1 MPIDRDEP
9 SRLTYPLGDTAT
21 VSVLPQTS
29 DTVASSSGLFPY
41 LTQVPVAQGGAY
53 PRREDINALIK
64 ALADPVF
71 FMQSGHVWSYSG
83 DFLQQYRAGD
93 VVWYEVDADLYATF
107 TVGGTAQSVVVAP
120 AGQCPMLFIRNS
132 TAYTTGAGTPTVTQN
147 GHLEV
152 NSAYWMLAISD
163 VQYGQLLQNIYTAS
177 QANYATQQEVYDL
190 VTAQPQPYVLI
201 DSSLLSDTPDAA
213 VYAYIT
219 VDGTPAETYPG
230 MALPYVTDTL
240 SLLVGWP
247 VVSLT
252 TLNPSASVTVT
263 LSCGE
268 YATSA
273 IPWTSLRD
281 ARGKIARVRASSST
295 FDILDLFNYDLTG
308 D

>member
-1 MPIDRDEP
+1 MPLNRDEP
-9 SRLTYPLGDTAT
+9 SRLTYPLGDTAS

-41 LTQVPVAQGGAY
+41 LTQVPVEQGGAY

-83 DFLQQYRAGD
+83 DFLAQYKAGD
-93 VVWYEVDADLYATF
+93 VVWYEVNADLYSTY
-107 TVGGTAQSVVVAP
+107 TVGGSSQSVIVAP
-120 AGQCPMLFIRNS
+120 AGKCSCLFIRNA
-132 TAYTTGAGTPTVTQN
+132 TAYTSGAGTPAVTVN
-147 GHLEV
+147 GRLEV
-152 NSAYWMLAISD
+152 NSTYWTLMISD
-163 VQYGQLLQNIYTAS
+163 IQYGQLLQEIYAAS
-177 QANYATQQEVYDL
+177 QANYATPSEVYTL
-190 VTAQPQPYVLI
+190 VTSQPQPYVLI

-219 VDGTPAETYPG
+219 VDGDPVSAYPG
-230 MALPYVTDTL
+230 DLLPAIADGL
-240 SLLVGWP
+240 SLLVAWP
-247 VVSLT
+247 IVSLT
-252 TLNPSASVTVT
+252 TLNPTATVTVT

-273 IPWTSLRD
+273 ITWTSLRD

-295 FDILDLFNYDLTG
+295 FDILDLFNYSLTG
-308 D
+308 A

>member
-9 SRLTYPLGDTAT
+9 SRLTYPLGNAAT
-21 VSVLPQTS
+21 VATLPQTS

-83 DFLQQYRAGD
+83 DFLQQYKAGD
-93 VVWYEVDADLYATF
+93 VVWYEVDADLYSTY
-107 TVGGTAQSVVVAP
+107 TVGGSSQSVIVAP
-120 AGQCPMLFIRNS
+120 AGKCSCLFIRNS
-132 TAYTTGAGTPTVTQN
+132 TAYTSGAGTPAVTVN
-147 GHLEV
+147 GRLEV
-152 NSAYWMLAISD
+152 NSAYWTLMISD
-163 VQYGQLLQNIYTAS
+163 IQYGRLLQEIYTAS

-190 VTAQPQPYVLI
+190 VTSQPQPYVLI
-201 DSSLLSDTPDAA
+201 DSSLLSDTPDAD

-219 VDGTPAETYPG
+219 VDGDPVSAYPG
-230 MALPYVTDTL
+230 DLLPAIADGL

-247 VVSLT
+247 IVSLT

>member
-1 MPIDRDEP
+1 MPLNRDEP

-21 VSVLPQTS
+21 VAVLPQTS

-83 DFLQQYRAGD
+83 DFLAQYKAGD
-93 VVWYEVDADLYATF
+93 VVWYEVTADLYSTF
-107 TVGGTAQSVVVAP
+107 TIGGASQSVVVAP
-120 AGQCPMLFIRNS
+120 AGKCSCLFIRNS
-132 TAYTTGAGTPTVTQN
+132 TAYTSGAGTPAVTAN

-152 NSAYWMLAISD
+152 NSAYWTLMISD
-163 VQYGQLLQNIYTAS
+163 IQYGQLLQEIYTAS
-177 QANYATQQEVYDL
+177 QANYATPSEVYTL
-190 VTAQPQPYVLI
+190 VTSQPQPYVMI
-201 DSSLLSDTPDAA
+201 DRSLLTDGTDAPA
-213 VYAYIT
+213 YAYIT
-219 VDGTPAETYPG
+219 VDGTAVSAYPG
-230 MALPYVTDTL
+230 DLMPSVTDTL
-240 SLLVGWP
+240 SLLVAWP
-247 VVSLT
+247 IVSLT

-273 IPWTSLRD
+273 IPWTSLKD
-281 ARGKIARVRASSST
+281 ARGKIARVRPSSAT
-295 FDILDLFNYDLTG
+295 FDITDLFNYSLTG
-308 D
+308 V

>member
-29 DTVASSSGLFPY
+29 DTVASTSGLFPY
-41 LTQVPVAQGGAY
+41 LTQVPVSQGGAY

-71 FMQSGHVWSYSG
+71 FMQAGHVWSYSG
-83 DFLQQYRAGD
+83 DFLAQYKAGD

-107 TVGGTAQSVVVAP
+107 TVGGTQQSVVVAP
-120 AGQCPMLFIRNS
+120 AGKCSCLFIRNA
-132 TAYTTGAGTPTVTQN
+132 TAYTSGAGTPVISAN

-152 NSAYWMLAISD
+152 NSAYWSLMISD
-163 VQYGQLLQNIYTAS
+163 VQYGQLLQSIYTAS
-177 QANYATQQEVYDL
+177 QANYATDAEVYAL
-190 VTAQPQPYVLI
+190 VTGQPKPYILI
-201 DSSLLSDTPDAA
+201 DSSLLADSAGGT

-247 VVSLT
+247 IVSLT

-263 LSCGE
+263 ISCGE

-273 IPWTSLRD
+273 IDWDNLKN
-281 ARGKIARVRASSST
+281 ARGKVARVRASSST

>member
-9 SRLTYPLGDTAT
+9 SRLTYPLGNAAT
-21 VSVLPQTS
+21 VATLPQTS

-83 DFLQQYRAGD
+83 DFLQQYKAGD
-93 VVWYEVDADLYATF
+93 VVWYEVDADLYSTY
-107 TVGGTAQSVVVAP
+107 TVGGSSQSVIVAP
-120 AGQCPMLFIRNS
+120 AGKCSCLFIRNS
-132 TAYTTGAGTPTVTQN
+132 TAYTSGAGTPVVTVN
-147 GHLEV
+147 GRLEV
-152 NSAYWMLAISD
+152 NSAYWTLMISD
-163 VQYGQLLQNIYTAS
+163 VQYGLLLQEIYTAS

-190 VTAQPQPYVLI
+190 VTSQPQPYVLI
-201 DSSLLSDTPDAA
+201 DSSLLTDSAGGT

-219 VDGTPAETYPG
+219 VDGTPAEAYPG

-273 IPWTSLRD
+273 IDWDNLKN

>member
-9 SRLTYPLGDTAT
+9 SRLTYPLGNAAT
-21 VSVLPQTS
+21 VATLPQTS

-41 LTQVPVAQGGAY
+41 LTQVPVSMGGAY

-93 VVWYEVDADLYATF
+93 VVWYEVDADLYSTY
-107 TVGGTAQSVVVAP
+107 TVGGSSQSVIVAP
-120 AGQCPMLFIRNS
+120 AGKCSCLFIRNS
-132 TAYTTGAGTPTVTQN
+132 TAYTSGAGTPAVTVN
-147 GHLEV
+147 GRLEV
-152 NSAYWMLAISD
+152 NSAYWTLMISD
-163 VQYGQLLQNIYTAS
+163 IQYGRLLQEIYTAS

-190 VTAQPQPYVLI
+190 VTSQPQPYVLI
-201 DSSLLSDTPDAA
+201 DSSLLSDTPDAD

-219 VDGTPAETYPG
+219 VDGDPVSAYPG
-230 MALPYVTDTL
+230 DLLPAIADGL
-240 SLLVGWP
+240 SLLVAWP
-247 VVSLT
+247 IVSLT

>member
-1 MPIDRDEP
+1 MAINRDEP
-9 SRLTYPLGDTAT
+9 SRLTYPLGNSAT
-21 VSVLPQTS
+21 VATLPQTS
-29 DTVASSSGLFPY
+29 DTVASTSGLFPY

-71 FMQSGHVWSYSG
+71 FSQSGHVWSYSG
-83 DFLQQYRAGD
+83 DFLAQYKAGD

-107 TVGGTAQSVVVAP
+107 TVGGVAQSVVVAP

-163 VQYGQLLQNIYTAS
+163 VQYGQLLQSIYTAS
-177 QANYATQQEVYDL
+177 QANYATDAEVYAL
-190 VTAQPQPYVLI
+190 VTGQPRPYILI
-201 DSSLLSDTPDAA
+201 DSSLLADSTGGT

-219 VDGTPAETYPG
+219 VEGTPAETYPG

-268 YATSA
+268 YATAA
-273 IPWTSLRD
+273 IDWDDLKD

>member
-41 LTQVPVAQGGAY
+41 LTQVPVSQGGAY

-83 DFLQQYRAGD
+83 DFLAQYKAGD
-93 VVWYEVDADLYATF
+93 VVWYEVTADLYSTF
-107 TVGGTAQSVVVAP
+107 TIGGASQSVLVAP
-120 AGQCPMLFIRNS
+120 AGKCSCLFIRNS
-132 TAYTTGAGTPTVTQN
+132 TAYTSGAGTPTVTAN

-152 NSAYWMLAISD
+152 NSAYWSLMISD
-163 VQYGQLLQNIYTAS
+163 VQYGQLLQDIYTAS
-177 QANYATQQEVYDL
+177 QANYATEQEVYDL
-190 VTAQPQPYVLI
+190 VTSQPQPYVMI
-201 DSSLLSDTPDAA
+201 DRSLLTDDPDVPA
-213 VYAYIT
+213 YAYIT
-219 VDGTPAETYPG
+219 VDGTPAEAYPG
-230 MALPYVTDTL
+230 MLLPSVTDSL

-252 TLNPSASVTVT
+252 SLNPSAAVTVT
-263 LSCGE
+263 ISCGE
-268 YATSA
+268 YATAA
-273 IPWTSLRD
+273 IDWTALSG
-281 ARGKIARVRASSST
+281 ARGKVAKVQASSST
-295 FDILDLFNYDLTG
+295 FDITDLFNYSLTG
-308 D
+308 A

>member
-41 LTQVPVAQGGAY
+41 LTQVPVSQGGAY

-83 DFLQQYRAGD
+83 DFLAQYKAGD
-93 VVWYEVDADLYATF
+93 VVWYEVTADLYSTF
-107 TVGGTAQSVVVAP
+107 TIGGASQSVLVAP
-120 AGQCPMLFIRNS
+120 AGKCSCLFIRNS
-132 TAYTTGAGTPTVTQN
+132 TAYTSGAGTPTVSAN

-152 NSAYWMLAISD
+152 NSAYWSLMISD
-163 VQYGQLLQNIYTAS
+163 VQYGQLLQEIYTAS
-177 QANYATQQEVYDL
+177 QANYASEQEVFDL
-190 VTAQPQPYVLI
+190 VTSHPQPYVMI
-201 DSSLLSDTPDAA
+201 DRSLLTDDPDVPA
-213 VYAYIT
+213 YAYII
-219 VDGTPAETYPG
+219 VDGTPAEAYPG
-230 MALPYVTDTL
+230 MLLPYVTDTL

-247 VVSLT
+247 IVSLT